1 LKRFDTS
8 YPRPPTER
16 LTGSMKFTDG
26 FWLMQAGVHAS
37 YPAEVLDA
45 TAGPGSLAVYAPT
58 KRIRHRGD
66 LLTGPAV
73 TLSFTAPLPD
83 VIGVEI
89 THFAGGTPR
98 DPQFQLLPGEAGETA
113 EPSTHCDAQAATFT
127 SGALSAVVSRDGPWS
142 VDFVA
147 GGQRLTGSPA
157 KGTALIST
165 DQGEHFIREQ
175 LDLGV
180 HDFVYGLGERF
191 GPLVKNGQSV
201 DIWNADGG
209 TSSEQAYKNVPFF
222 LTNAGYGVFVN
233 HPGRV
238 SFEVA
243 SEAISRVQFSVEGQ
257 AMQYFLIYGP
267 SPKEILRKYT
277 ALTGRPARL
286 PAWSFGLWLSTSF
299 TTSYD
304 EATVSSFIDG
314 MAERDLPLHVFHF
327 DTFWMREFN
336 WCDFEWDARTFPDP
350 RGMLARLKAR
360 GLRICVWINPYI
372 AQRSPLFAQG
382 QARGYLLRRP
392 NGDVWQWDR
401 WQPGMAVVDFTNPE
415 ARDWYAAKLSA
426 LLDAGVDC
434 FKSDFGERIPVD
446 VAYFDGADPERMH
459 NYYTY
464 LYNRTVFELLRK
476 HRGEGEAI
484 VFARSA
490 TAGSQQFPVHWGGDT
505 ESTFEA
511 MGESLRGGLSLGMS
525 GFGYWSHDI
534 GGFEGTPEPAVFKRW
549 IAFGLLSSHSR
560 LHGNASYRVPWL
572 LDEEAVH
579 VLRRFTKLKAR
590 LMPYLYQAALQ
601 AHTEGVPMMR
611 AMVVEFPG
619 DPACTHLERQ
629 YMLGDDLLVAP
640 VFRADGDVSYYV
652 PDGTWTHVLTGA
664 EVTGPRWHREQ
675 HSFMSVPL
683 LARPGAVIP
692 VGGVEDR
699 PDYDYAD
706 GVTLHVYQLADG
718 ASRTARIP
726 ATDPRQDPLAFTVSR
741 TGPVIRVAAAGG
753 AAPRRWQVLLA
764 GLATVGPVTG
774 GTAEAHPQGSL
785 VTASQ
790 AELEIRLAGGP
801 AAPAPGP
808 AADPD

>member
-1 LKRFDTS
+1 
-8 YPRPPTER
+8 
-16 LTGSMKFTDG
+16 MKFSDG
-26 FWLMQAGVHAS
+26 FWLMQAGVQAS
-37 YPAEVLDA
+37 HPAEVLDA
-45 TAGPGSLAVYAPT
+45 TAGPGSLVVYAPT
-58 KRIRHRGD
+58 RRIRHRGD

-73 TLSFTAPLPD
+73 TLSCTAPMPD

-98 DPQFQLLPGEAGETA
+98 EPQFQLLPGAAGETA
-113 EPSTHCDAQAATFT
+113 EPTTRCDERAATFT
-127 SGALSAVVSRDGPWS
+127 SGALSAVISRDGPWS

-147 GGQRLTGSPA
+147 AGQRLTGSPA
-157 KGTALIST
+157 KGTALIGT
-165 DQGEHFIREQ
+165 GEGRHFIREQ

-257 AMQYFLIYGP
+257 AMQYYLIYGP

-336 WCDFEWDARTFPDP
+336 WCDFEWDSRTFPDP

-382 QARGYLLRRP
+382 QAKGYLLRRP
-392 NGDVWQWDR
+392 GGDVWQWDR

-415 ARDWYAAKLSA
+415 ARDWYAGKLSA

-446 VAYFDGADPERMH
+446 VAYSDGSDPERMH

-490 TAGSQQFPVHWGGDT
+490 TAGSQQFPVHWGGDS

-511 MGESLRGGLSLGMS
+511 MGENLRGGLSLGMS

-534 GGFEGTPEPAVFKRW
+534 GGFEGTPEPALFKRW

-579 VLRRFTKLKAR
+579 VLRMFTKLKAR
-590 LMPYLYQAALQ
+590 LMPYLYRASLQ

-611 AMVVEFPG
+611 AMVLEFPG

-683 LARPGAVIP
+683 LARPGSVIP
-692 VGGVEDR
+692 VGAVEDR

-718 ASRTARIP
+718 ASQTARIP
-726 ATDPRQDPLAFTVSR
+726 VADPRQEPLAFTVTR

-753 AAPRRWQVLLA
+753 PAPRRWQVLLV
-764 GLATVGPVTG
+764 GLHAVGPVAG
-774 GTAEAHPQGSL
+774 GTAAAHPQGSL
-785 VTASQ
+785 ITASE
-790 AELEIRLAGGP
+790 ARMEISLA
-801 AAPAPGP
+801 AR
-808 AADPD
+808 